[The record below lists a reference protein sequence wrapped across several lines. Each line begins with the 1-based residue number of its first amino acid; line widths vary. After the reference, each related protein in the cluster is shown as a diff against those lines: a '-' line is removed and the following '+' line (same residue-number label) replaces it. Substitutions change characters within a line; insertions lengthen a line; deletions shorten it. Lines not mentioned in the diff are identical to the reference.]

1 MSTWTLTALLCS
13 YLFGPA
19 LSLPSFLEM
28 FFLLC
33 CFLFIIPDI
42 YSAIYQS
49 TDILRHLFSIYLF
62 SPTIIFPPS
71 RRAGRHLFKH
81 IHTHSQRLTTLLD
94 GQTQSA
100 CLLHLL
106 RKEPTIIM
114 GTTL

>member
-13 YLFGPA
+13 SSSGPA

-33 CFLFIIPDI
+33 RFPFYNTRYIFCYISEYRYPAPSVF
-42 YSAIYQS
+42 
-49 TDILRHLFSIYLF
+49 YLF

-81 IHTHSQRLTTLLD
+81 IHTHFQRLTTLLD
-94 GQTQSA
+94 GQTQTQPA
-100 CLLHLL
+100 FFTCF
-106 RKEPTIIM
+106 
-114 GTTL
+114 G